1 VGGGWWLAWWEWT
14 MVVSAGRAG
23 LLHRCD
29 DKKLL
34 PYFLLLSFF
43 LRGCVSRESRTAAQ
57 VR

>member
-1 VGGGWWLAWWEWT
+1 